1 MQDIAS
7 FVLSAPGRSEVTSR
21 CLASL
26 ADSDLGPVTVCTNPP
41 GMPPLDHWN
50 QTFDA
55 MKRAAAP
62 MVILFEDDCLVN
74 PHILANLRTWPW
86 MHEPE
91 FGAGWLYN
99 PGGYKGGHDVW
110 YDGTPPD
117 WYGTVAVLYW
127 REDLEIIQTV
137 ANRWMATM
145 GNIAWDCA
153 VAWAIHA
160 LGMQIRVHGPPLVE
174 HMHEAPS
181 LLGHTH
187 SESFSSTRGSFVA
200 DWQRD
205 PLAPGPVKPIV
216 RRAPRPHWVQQRMAQ
231 MGV

>member
-7 FVLSAPGRSEVTSR
+7 FVLSAPGRPEVTSR
-21 CLASL
+21 CLQSL
-26 ADSDLGPVTVCTNPP
+26 AESDLGLVTVCTNPP
-41 GMPPLDHWN
+41 GMAPLDHWN
-50 QTFDA
+50 ATFEK
-55 MKRAAAP
+55 MKLASAP

-74 PHILANLRTWPW
+74 PRILENLRTWPW

-99 PGGYKGGHDVW
+99 PGAYKGGHDVW
-110 YDGTPPD
+110 YDGNPPD
-117 WYGTVAVLYW
+117 WFGTVAVLYW
-127 REDLEIIQTV
+127 REDLDIIQTV
-137 ANRWMATM
+137 ANRWMKERD
-145 GNIAWDCA
+145 NIAWDCA

-187 SESFSSTRGSFVA
+187 SESFSSTRGAFVYN
-200 DWQRD
+200 WLRD
-205 PLAPGPVKPIV
+205 PLTPGVVKSIV
-216 RRAPRPHWVQQRMAQ
+216 ARPPRHYVVAQRMRE
-231 MGV
+231 MGL